1 MAQDIFDLFLALDFL
16 ENYLK
21 IILKEISMKKRGRP
35 FNSEIRQ
42 RIIEI
47 LAVIKR
53 GYGYEI
59 YKIYSKVFPKATM
72 RSIYYHLR
80 KGIDLGEIEV
90 DEKVSEKGDFSWG
103 SEAEKTYYKLG
114 PNAKPKG
121 NESLSKFLK
130 KE

>member
-1 MAQDIFDLFLALDFL
+1 M
-16 ENYLK
+16 N
-21 IILKEISMKKRGRP
+21 KRGRP
-35 FNSEIRQ
+35 FRSEIRQ

-47 LAVIKR
+47 LNYIKK

-59 YKIYSKVFPKATM
+59 YKIYSRVFPKATM

-80 KGIDLGEIEV
+80 KGVDLGEIEV
-90 DEKVSEKGDFSWG
+90 EEKVSEKGDFSWG

-121 NESLSKFLK
+121 NEILK
-130 KE
+130 RYLEKEGHK